1 MSETELTSPP
11 KHPPLLSTQTEPL
24 SDTASTH
31 SSSSTSSSLFS
42 PLTPGS
48 LRSGIISTIAC
59 SCGAG
64 CLTFPYAFSKVGLV
78 PGLCLLVFISSSM
91 GLMLHLLVEAALKAK
106 TFNFSGLALNALGP
120 VMNVVYNICSIVLIM
135 GIIMNYM
142 FTSYQM
148 MEQFILQVFGYDI
161 SPYRMYLFCICC
173 FGVQIPLSLLRDMS
187 KLQYA
192 SMLASVMIFLVIMII
207 VCESPFFIIQNIN
220 KNLYPKMYLP
230 LSWEYLD
237 AAAIIMFGYMNHN
250 GILQILS
257 EVKKPTIKRCKK
269 VINGSWVIEF
279 ICYFMIGL
287 SGYLSTLDT
296 TPSIF
301 ITREDIKG
309 FSPDYFII
317 SSRCIIAIC
326 LSCLIPLR
334 WNLMR
339 ESIAATFKVEKMTI
353 ATDIIVTVLGMI
365 ALNLIVY
372 FVDILTIIGFI
383 GGIVTFMISFVI
395 PVFSYV
401 KYIKKKS
408 SDTKLKV
415 SYVIFFVFMII
426 GTAATIKSIVDFSK

>member
-1 MSETELTSPP
+1 
-11 KHPPLLSTQTEPL
+11 
-24 SDTASTH
+24 
-31 SSSSTSSSLFS
+31 
-42 PLTPGS
+42 
-48 LRSGIISTIAC
+48 
-59 SCGAG
+59 
-64 CLTFPYAFSKVGLV
+64 
-78 PGLCLLVFISSSM
+78 
-91 GLMLHLLVEAALKAK
+91 MLHLLVEAALKAK

-173 FGVQIPLSLLRDMS
+173 FAVQIPLSLLRDMS

-207 VCESPFFIIQNIN
+207 VCESPFFILQNISA
-220 KNLYPKMYLP
+220 NLYPKMYLP
-230 LSWEYLD
+230 ISWDYLD

-257 EVKKPTIKRCKK
+257 EVKKPTLKRCKK
-269 VINGSWVIEF
+269 VINCSWVIEF
-279 ICYFMIGL
+279 ICYFMIGI

-301 ITREDIKG
+301 ITRQDIKG

-317 SSRCIIAIC
+317 ASRCIIAIC

-339 ESIAATFKVEKMTI
+339 ESIAATFKIEKMTVS
-353 ATDIIVTVLGMI
+353 TDITVTILGMV

-383 GGIVTFMISFVI
+383 GGVVTFMISFVI

-408 SDTKLKV
+408 SDTKLKF
-415 SYVIFFVFMII
+415 SYMIFFVFMVI

>member
-59 SCGAG
+59 TFGAG

-106 TFNFSGLALNALGP
+106 TFNFSALALNALGP

-148 MEQFILQVFGYDI
+148 MEQFILQIFGYDI

-230 LSWEYLD
+230 ISWEYLD

-257 EVKKPTIKRCKK
+257 EVKKPIIKRCKK

-353 ATDIIVTVLGMI
+353 ATDIIVTVFGMI